1 MKFLEP
7 DRLWLLVCLPIILLL
22 FIRSWTSFSK
32 FVNSP
37 KANCFLF
44 RSNLPNQWMRIMGG
58 LMFVLAMASVIVGLA
73 KPYYLVPVSKKEY
86 LNVRIIFLLDVSLSM
101 NFAEDVSPNR
111 LAASKEWIA
120 DFYKSLDEIYEIALI
135 PFAGDPNLF
144 YCPPSH
150 NYSAFMT
157 LLDEVDYE
165 SVTSSGSDLA
175 AVFSGV
181 NSLVERKVNEWK
193 DGLNLIVILSDGG
206 KEDGFLIDRSL
217 LQKEIKN
224 LTNKGFKIYAL
235 GIGGKELTPLIKR
248 DKSGNPN
255 GFIGGN
261 NNKTAYSQLD
271 EDVLKK
277 ISLQGKGEYRS
288 FDQKNEFSKVL
299 SEMILN
305 NRKVSDERIT
315 YSSVSIQHW
324 FFALAVILVWMIK
337 ILSARV

>member
-120 DFYKSLDEIYEIALI
+120 DFYKSLDE
-135 PFAGDPNLF
+135 
-144 YCPPSH
+144 
-150 NYSAFMT
+150 
-157 LLDEVDYE
+157 
-165 SVTSSGSDLA
+165 SGYNRDVRINPISQ
-175 AVFSGV
+175 
-181 NSLVERKVNEWK
+181 K
-193 DGLNLIVILSDGG
+193 GLS
-206 KEDGFLIDRSL
+206 
-217 LQKEIKN
+217 
-224 LTNKGFKIYAL
+224 
-235 GIGGKELTPLIKR
+235 
-248 DKSGNPN
+248 
-255 GFIGGN
+255 
-261 NNKTAYSQLD
+261 
-271 EDVLKK
+271 
-277 ISLQGKGEYRS
+277 
-288 FDQKNEFSKVL
+288 
-299 SEMILN
+299 ILN
-305 NRKVSDERIT
+305 ELAEFDNPTI
-315 YSSVSIQHW
+315 SSS
-324 FFALAVILVWMIK
+324 AVQ
-337 ILSARV
+337 